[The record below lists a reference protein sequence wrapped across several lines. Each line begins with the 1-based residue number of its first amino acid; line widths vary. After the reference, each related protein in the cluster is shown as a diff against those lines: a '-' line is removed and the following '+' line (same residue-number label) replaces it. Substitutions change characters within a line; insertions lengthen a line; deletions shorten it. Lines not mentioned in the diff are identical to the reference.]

1 MTLHQRL
8 IGWALC
14 SVVLLTPLQAQEK
27 YSVVLERSRQLSPYE
42 AVYLL
47 MDYQYWHPDY
57 AGIYYQLGNLTYG
70 LLPTRDPLHHYQELS
85 TLLYQSRLFY
95 GNCLHFAKDQKLPGW
110 QYPELA
116 DGQKK
121 IEYETL
127 RAFVSPRLEDV
138 KRQKIACDSI
148 HRSFVRMSERY
159 NRCQALFSAFLT
171 HYTREKT
178 AHLLLQQPER
188 DQLTA
193 LALAADSLEA
203 DIAAYRNALALK
215 PVEGYDPVFRKEPV
229 VLYRLDGLTHTDFL
243 QNDIALWD
251 YSEWVSRFLAEQ
263 RDVYERL
270 YADLEAEYSQLL
282 RLVKEYRAGRTISGK
297 TDAALVGRCHRL
309 GLTNDRVDSVAAMQQ
324 TVRNGAAE
332 QMIAKS
338 DAPQTIQEILPLLQI
353 AAERRGAEQDSA
365 IRLMNAHLIQLA
377 QPLRAQQVPTY
388 THPVSGEVLRYA
400 APEGITVHSLFPD
413 EKGYRCVVTDIA
425 GTTDLIYLRQD
436 LSFERRMYRYPGE
449 QPLLF
454 TRMPGKTWALITDKN
469 VYFLP

>member
-1 MTLHQRL
+1 MTLHKHW

-14 SVVLLTPLQAQEK
+14 FVILLPLRAQEK

-116 DGQKK
+116 EGQKR
-121 IEYETL
+121 IEYATL
-127 RAFVSPRLEDV
+127 EAFVLPRLADV
-138 KRQKIACDSI
+138 KRQKTACDSI
-148 HRSFVRMSERY
+148 HFSFVRMAERY
-159 NRCQALFSAFLT
+159 NRCQTLFSDFLT

-178 AHLLLQQPER
+178 AHLLLQEQER
-188 DQLTA
+188 AQLNA
-193 LALAADSLEA
+193 LAMAADSLED
-203 DIAAYRNALALK
+203 DITAYRNALALQ
-215 PVEGYDPVFRKEPV
+215 PVKGYEPVFRKEPV
-229 VLYRLDGLTHTDFL
+229 VLYRLDGLTRTDFL
-243 QNDIALWD
+243 QNNIALWD
-251 YSEWVSRFLAEQ
+251 YSEWVKRFLDEQ
-263 RDVYERL
+263 REVYERL
-270 YADLEAEYSQLL
+270 YTDLGAEYAQLL
-282 RLVKEYRAGRTISGK
+282 QQVNAYRAGQTVSGR

-309 GLTNDRVDSVAAMQQ
+309 GLTDARVDSVAAMQQ

-332 QMIAKS
+332 QLIAGS
-338 DAPQTIQEILPLLQI
+338 DAPRTIQELLPLLQI
-353 AAERRGAEQDSA
+353 AAERREAEKDSA
-365 IRLMNAHLIQLA
+365 LRRMNDRLIQLA
-377 QPLRAQQVPTY
+377 QPLSAQQLPTY
-388 THPVSGEVLRYA
+388 THSVSGEVLRYA
-400 APEGITVHSLFPD
+400 APEGITVQSLLPD
-413 EKGYRCVVTDIA
+413 DKGYRCMVTDA
-425 GTTDLIYLRQD
+425 NGTTDMLYLRQD
-436 LSFERRMYRYPGE
+436 LTFERRMKRYPGE

-454 TRMPGKTWALITDKN
+454 TRMPGKLWALITDKN